1 MQIEIKIAEDGSE
14 KLEAVK
20 KYHLDRLGS
29 WCKVYGGVVFNP
41 YEEEMHAKGL
51 KILSHLLSGEWSG
64 GVPTEDFAG
73 KILRWAKL
81 VQHYDFSKIPPLD
94 LSLISGTLLAIWE
107 RVRMNVFPEGY
118 IVLGGEPAFCPLY
131 EPARKLWKTVKEG
144 NAIAFELN
152 RCEKVERL
160 HRAYTQEE
168 R

>member
-20 KYHLDRLGS
+20 KYHLDLLGD
-29 WCKVYGGVVFNP
+29 WCKVYGGIVFNP
-41 YEEEMHAKGL
+41 YEEEIHAKGF

-64 GVPTEDFAG
+64 GVPTEDFTG

-81 VQHYDFSKIPPLD
+81 VERYDFSKIPPLD
-94 LSLISGTLLAIWE
+94 LSLISGALLAIWE

-131 EPARKLWKTVKEG
+131 EPARKLWKIVKEG

>member
-20 KYHLDRLGS
+20 KYHLDLLGS

-41 YEEEMHAKGL
+41 YEEEIHAKGL

-64 GVPTEDFAG
+64 GVPAEDFTG

-81 VQHYDFSKIPPLD
+81 VERYDFSKIPPLD

-107 RVRMNVFPEGY
+107 HVRMNVFPEGY

-152 RCEKVERL
+152 RCEKVERPSKV
-160 HRAYTQEE
+160 YTQEE